1 MKRKRLISAL
11 LLLAMLLSCLP
22 LSVLAADAELVEAEE
37 TVDTV
42 PAENTDAEV
51 TTEEPVEEAAIS
63 TQAVNANNYF
73 YFSAETANKLLI
85 APTRIAF
92 TDGQTIRQALNSSKY
107 SFTTN
112 GSNQFIT
119 AIEGVNGNYTYGSTP
134 EGVALD
140 SAANTV
146 THFRFSEASNS
157 TPSSGLQTLM
167 KVMADYLEEDADIQN
182 AAAEEYQTALNGYL
196 NVTSE
201 TAQSHASAITTKIN
215 AYKAGQNT
223 KYTVTFSGYSGSS
236 FTVSAVNDYGKQF
249 TDPNHTGTLQLPA
262 GGYTFYVRQGNRM
275 VSGKITVSGAMT
287 VNASLPTGDWF
298 NESSLQISSGYDAE
312 FDANCYKYTL
322 QDHTA
327 TVQVPDSFTGRLYP
341 YFKLNTTGAAVKAVY
356 TDISGAARD
365 KAIPAESKA
374 TSIDNALSRGAAGNT
389 VALRASKSGSDGYTQ
404 SVDLTLQLDRMPTLG
419 SLRVTNAAGTA
430 QAATESFS
438 STKTEYT
445 YKILDSEQVLKI
457 YPTATVSGSSITVNG
472 NALDTDGSA
481 TVTISG
487 EATVT
492 ITVSSGNYATTYTLA
507 IQPGQGKKVTFKTAS
522 DVTLT
527 VVNKN
532 GEELAYTKTIGASGT
547 DNYLYTL
554 VPGDDYS
561 YVATQGTYYHA
572 KKTFT
577 LVTEDGK
584 SPIIDV
590 AVKQEDW
597 LSELALGNS
606 ESSNNKGNIALN
618 TKFSKATHTYTAVV
632 SDYSSSVYAW
642 IANVVGLTDH
652 SKKYECSVI
661 YQAQSTASND
671 GDSTTI
677 ALTSRK
683 QTGTQLPQVLLPGSA
698 YENTIT
704 FRVTYVD
711 ENDGVTYYTDYT
723 VALLRTLSLKN
734 MEIFFQGAP
743 VTLNRK
749 GSSLVGYSSS
759 ENAYSI
765 LVPAAAPSLDVTFEL
780 HTDAPR
786 YGDTDSGYEI
796 SVSGERVPSGGTLT
810 AKLNGSEE
818 SELLTIELT
827 NRNNKTAKTIYT
839 IEVQKAATTAV
850 TFEMTPADGQIYIYE
865 SISGNRSWPRTGK
878 TYALSEGFTYTA
890 SFTCVGYRGQQAELT
905 LEKDENG
912 QVVLKLGEETFT
924 DLHAVQI
931 KLDVAEENK
940 EIQHNLNA
948 EWADFRGT
956 SYTGSTIGGGMNS
969 NNGITDA
976 KTPITAESG
985 MMYWAV
991 KLGEGY
997 SDGAVSN
1004 PILVDDCLIV
1014 YAGDHIYR
1022 VNKDTGAVEATGQMA
1037 GKSSFAINGP
1047 TYADGIVLVGLSN
1060 GRIQAFN
1067 AKTLESLWLYTDPL
1081 GGQPN
1086 CPITVLNGYA
1096 YTGFWYAEELDAS
1109 FVCVSLTDEDVGTT
1123 TEAKSATWRHVQNGG
1138 FYWAGAY
1145 ACDDFIMVGTDDGK
1159 DNCSYLYLFDPLTG
1173 AILDSKSGFDGDIR
1187 STISYDKQSCAYY
1200 FTSKGGT
1207 FYRVKV
1213 EAKNGSYAITAC
1225 DGLKLDNGANDPA
1238 LPPMSTST
1246 PVVYNGRAYIGVS
1259 GTGQFTPYSGH
1270 NITVIDLGDTMSIAY
1285 SVPTQG
1291 YPQTSGLLT
1300 TAYDSYVYVYFFD
1313 NYTPGTLRA
1322 LRDAPNQTS
1331 ADYTTQELYKGYTY
1345 QAPYAIFTPYGDQ
1358 AQYAICSP
1366 IADSN
1371 GTIYFKND
1379 SAYLMAFGRSV
1390 ETIKV
1395 TKQPDK
1401 TQYSAGE
1408 TFDKTGMVVT
1418 ATLSDGS
1425 TRDVTDM
1432 VSAPTGTLADGTT
1445 ELTLEFGRGQTMYRN
1460 LPNGNKMTAG
1470 NKIAAITTTIQIRV
1484 GDTAD
1489 SGTLADD
1496 ITWSFRPAVNTLSID
1511 GKIPE
1516 GHKVLIACY
1525 DDSGK
1530 MTKLEVRTVS
1540 GSVTLPNSAKI
1551 RVFYIDGNSKPLCAA
1566 AAVLE

>member
-1 MKRKRLISAL
+1 MKLKRMTAAL
-11 LLLAMLLSCLP
+11 LLLVMLLSCLP
-22 LSVLAADAELVEAEE
+22 LSVLAADAEPVEAEE

-63 TQAVNANNYF
+63 TQAVNASGYF

-92 TDGQTIRQALNSSKY
+92 TDGQTIRQALYASQYSFVESNSS
-107 SFTTN
+107 
-112 GSNQFIT
+112 GFIT
-119 AIEGVNGNYTYGSTP
+119 TIEGVNGNYIYGSAP
-134 EGVALD
+134 DSVSID

-167 KVMADYLEEDADIQN
+167 QVMADYLEEAADVQN
-182 AAAEEYQTALNGYL
+182 AAADEYQAAVNGYL
-196 NVTSE
+196 GVASE
-201 TAQSHASAITTKIN
+201 TAQRYADAITAKIN
-215 AYKAGQNT
+215 AYKAGQDT
-223 KYTVTFSGYSGSS
+223 QYTVTFSGFSGSDY
-236 FTVSAVNDYGKQF
+236 TVSAVNDYGKRF
-249 TDPNHTGTLQLPA
+249 EDTGHTGTLQLPA
-262 GGYTFYVRQGNRM
+262 GGYLFSVRQENRM
-275 VSGKITVSGAMT
+275 VSGRIKVTGPKTVT
-287 VNASLPTGDWF
+287 ASLPSGDWF
-298 NESSLQISSGYDAE
+298 KESTLKISSGYADD

-341 YFKLNTTGAAVKAVY
+341 YFTLNTTGAAVKAVY

-389 VALRASKSGSDGYTQ
+389 VALRASKTGSDGYTQ

-419 SLRVTNAAGTA
+419 SLRVTNAADTA

-445 YKILDSEQVLKI
+445 YKILDSEQKLKI

-472 NALDTDGSA
+472 NELAADGSA

-487 EATVT
+487 ETTVM
-492 ITVSSGNYATTYTLA
+492 IAVSSGNYTTTYTLT

-532 GEELAYTKTIGASGT
+532 GEELAYTKTVGT
-547 DNYLYTL
+547 GGTINYLYTL

-572 KKTFT
+572 KKSFT
-577 LVTEDGK
+577 LGSSEVIEVSVVQG
-584 SPIIDV
+584 
-590 AVKQEDW
+590 DW
-597 LSELALGNS
+597 LTSLALGNS
-606 ESSNNKGNIALN
+606 ENTGSKGNLFPEAS
-618 TKFSKATHTYTAVV
+618 FSKSTHTYTVNV
-632 SDYSSSVYAW
+632 PDYSSAVYAW
-642 IANVVGLTDH
+642 VTVARGSCNAVYPRQSSASGGSATVSVVIP
-652 SKKYECSVI
+652 SK
-661 YQAQSTASND
+661 
-671 GDSTTI
+671 
-677 ALTSRK
+677 L
-683 QTGTQLPQVLLPGSA
+683 TGTNLMQALLTGSA
-698 YENTIT
+698 YSNVLT
-704 FRVTYVD
+704 FRVSYLDKSVD
-711 ENDGVTYYTDYT
+711 VTYYTDYMIC
-723 VALLRTLSLKN
+723 LERTLSLKN
-734 MEIFFQGAP
+734 MSVSVQGGQ
-743 VTLNRK
+743 VLMNRS
-749 GSSLVGYSSS
+749 GGTGFSRTETDYSV
-759 ENAYSI
+759 
-765 LVPAAAPSLDVTFEL
+765 LVPAAASSLKITVQT
-780 HTDAPR
+780 HTDSPR
-786 YGDTDSGYEI
+786 YGDTDNGYLV
-796 SVSGERVPSGGTLT
+796 SVNGKNVGIVENAGAVEVP
-810 AKLNGSEE
+810 LNGTETDEE
-818 SELLTIELT
+818 IKIVVTNIYNQNAHTEYRLTI
-827 NRNNKTAKTIYT
+827 K
-839 IEVQKAATTAV
+839 KAATTAV
-850 TFEMTPADGQIYIYE
+850 AFQTNPKNALIYIYE
-865 SISGNRSWPRTGK
+865 QGAGNRVWPTDDGIF
-878 TYALSEGFTYTA
+878 ALSEGFTYYC
-890 SFTCVGYRGQQAELT
+890 SISLYGYAAQAGALQIVNESGQT
-905 LEKDENG
+905 
-912 QVVLKLGEETFT
+912 VLRFGEEEYT
-924 DLHAVQI
+924 DPSAVPITLQKADANPNI
-931 KLDVAEENK
+931 VDF
-940 EIQHNLNA
+940 NA
-948 EWADFRGT
+948 EWANFRGT
-956 SYTGSTIGGGMNS
+956 DS
-969 NNGITDA
+969 NNGVTSA
-976 KTPITAESG
+976 KTPISAADG
-985 MMYWAV
+985 MLYWAV
-991 KLGEGY
+991 KLGDGY
-997 SDGAVSN
+997 SSDAVSS
-1004 PILVDDCLIV
+1004 PILVDNCLIV
-1014 YAGDHIYR
+1014 YAGEHIYR
-1022 VNKDTGAVEATGQMA
+1022 VNKATGVVEATGQMA

-1047 TYADGIVLVGLSN
+1047 TYYDGILLVGLSN
-1060 GRIQAFN
+1060 GRIQAFS

-1086 CPITVLNGYA
+1086 CPITILNGYA
-1096 YTGFWYAEELDAS
+1096 YTGFWNGEDKDGS
-1109 FVCVSLTDEDVGTT
+1109 FVCVSLTDEDP
-1123 TEAKSATWRHVQNGG
+1123 ENQAEEKAATWRMVQNGG

-1145 ACDDFIMVGTDDGK
+1145 ACDDFVMVGTDDGK
-1159 DNCSYLYLFDPLTG
+1159 TACSYLYLLDPLTG
-1173 AILDSKSGFDGDIR
+1173 KVLDSRSGFDGDIR
-1187 STISYDKQSCAYY
+1187 STICYDKDTDAYY
-1200 FTSKGGT
+1200 FTSKGGG
-1207 FYRVKV
+1207 FYRIKV
-1213 EAKNGSYAITAC
+1213 QGKTITAC
-1225 DGLKLDNGANDPA
+1225 DGMELKNGIKDETA
-1238 LPPMSTST
+1238 MSTST

-1259 GTGQFTPYSGH
+1259 GTGQFTAYSGH
-1270 NITVIDLGDTMSIAY
+1270 NITVIDLENLEIAY

-1496 ITWSFRPAVNTLSID
+1496 ITWSFRPAANTLFID
-1511 GKIPE
+1511 GEIPE

-1530 MTKLEVRTVS
+1530 LTKLEVRTVK
-1540 GSVTLPNSAKI
+1540 GSVTLPSSAKI
-1551 RVFYIDGNSKPLCAA
+1551 RIFYVDEDTKPLCAA
-1566 AAVLE
+1566 AAVLG

>member
-1 MKRKRLISAL
+1 MKLKRMTAAL
-11 LLLAMLLSCLP
+11 LLLVMLLSCLP
-22 LSVLAADAELVEAEE
+22 LSVLAADAEPVEAEE

-63 TQAVNANNYF
+63 TQAVNASGYF

-92 TDGQTIRQALNSSKY
+92 TDGQTIRQALYASQYSFVESNSS
-107 SFTTN
+107 
-112 GSNQFIT
+112 GFIT
-119 AIEGVNGNYTYGSTP
+119 TIEGVNGNYIYGSAP
-134 EGVALD
+134 DSVSID

-167 KVMADYLEEDADIQN
+167 QVMADYLEEAADVQN
-182 AAAEEYQTALNGYL
+182 AAADEYQAAVNGYL
-196 NVTSE
+196 GVASE
-201 TAQSHASAITTKIN
+201 TAQRYADAITAKIN
-215 AYKAGQNT
+215 AYKAGQDT
-223 KYTVTFSGYSGSS
+223 QYTVTFSGFSGSDY
-236 FTVSAVNDYGKQF
+236 TVSAVNDYGKRF
-249 TDPNHTGTLQLPA
+249 EDTGHTGTLQLPA
-262 GGYTFYVRQGNRM
+262 GGYLFSVRQENRM
-275 VSGKITVSGAMT
+275 VSGRIKVTGPKTVT
-287 VNASLPTGDWF
+287 ASLPSGDWF
-298 NESSLQISSGYDAE
+298 KESTLKISSGYADD

-341 YFKLNTTGAAVKAVY
+341 YFTLNTTGAAVKAVY

-389 VALRASKSGSDGYTQ
+389 VALRASKTGSDGYTQ

-419 SLRVTNAAGTA
+419 SLRVTNAADTA

-445 YKILDSEQVLKI
+445 YKILDSEQKLKI

-472 NALDTDGSA
+472 NELAADGSA

-487 EATVT
+487 ETTVM
-492 ITVSSGNYATTYTLA
+492 IAVSSGNYTTTYTLT

-532 GEELAYTKTIGASGT
+532 GEELAYTKTVGT
-547 DNYLYTL
+547 GGTINYLYTL

-572 KKTFT
+572 KKSFT
-577 LVTEDGK
+577 LGSSEVIEVSVVQG
-584 SPIIDV
+584 
-590 AVKQEDW
+590 DW
-597 LSELALGNS
+597 LTSLALGNS
-606 ESSNNKGNIALN
+606 ENTGSKGNLFPEAS
-618 TKFSKATHTYTAVV
+618 FSKSTHTYTVNV
-632 SDYSSSVYAW
+632 PDYSSAVYAW
-642 IANVVGLTDH
+642 VTVARGSCNAVYPRQSSASGGSATVSVVIP
-652 SKKYECSVI
+652 SK
-661 YQAQSTASND
+661 
-671 GDSTTI
+671 
-677 ALTSRK
+677 L
-683 QTGTQLPQVLLPGSA
+683 TGTNLMQALLTGSA
-698 YENTIT
+698 YSNVLT
-704 FRVTYVD
+704 FRVSYLDKSVD
-711 ENDGVTYYTDYT
+711 VTYYTDYMIC
-723 VALLRTLSLKN
+723 LERTLSLKN
-734 MEIFFQGAP
+734 MSVSVQGGQ
-743 VTLNRK
+743 VLMNRS
-749 GSSLVGYSSS
+749 GGTGFSRTETDYSV
-759 ENAYSI
+759 
-765 LVPAAAPSLDVTFEL
+765 LVPAAASSLKITVQT
-780 HTDAPR
+780 HTDSPR
-786 YGDTDSGYEI
+786 YGDTDNGYLV
-796 SVSGERVPSGGTLT
+796 SVNGKNVGIVENAGAVEVP
-810 AKLNGSEE
+810 LNGTETDEE
-818 SELLTIELT
+818 IKIVVTNIYNQNAHTEYRLTI
-827 NRNNKTAKTIYT
+827 K
-839 IEVQKAATTAV
+839 KAATTAV
-850 TFEMTPADGQIYIYE
+850 AFQTNPKNALIYIYE
-865 SISGNRSWPRTGK
+865 QGAGNRVWPTDDGIF
-878 TYALSEGFTYTA
+878 ALSEGFTYYC
-890 SFTCVGYRGQQAELT
+890 SISLYGYAAQAGALQIVNESGQT
-905 LEKDENG
+905 
-912 QVVLKLGEETFT
+912 VLRFGEEEYT
-924 DLHAVQI
+924 DPSAVPITLQKADANPNI
-931 KLDVAEENK
+931 VDF
-940 EIQHNLNA
+940 NA
-948 EWADFRGT
+948 EWANFRGT
-956 SYTGSTIGGGMNS
+956 DS
-969 NNGITDA
+969 NNGVTSA
-976 KTPITAESG
+976 KTPISAADG
-985 MMYWAV
+985 MLYWAV
-991 KLGEGY
+991 KLGDGY
-997 SDGAVSN
+997 SSDAVSS
-1004 PILVDDCLIV
+1004 PILVDNCLIV
-1014 YAGDHIYR
+1014 YAGEHIYR
-1022 VNKDTGAVEATGQMA
+1022 VNKATGVVEATGQMA

-1047 TYADGIVLVGLSN
+1047 TYYDGILLVGLSN
-1060 GRIQAFN
+1060 GRIQAFS

-1086 CPITVLNGYA
+1086 CPITILNGYA
-1096 YTGFWYAEELDAS
+1096 YTGFWNGEDKDGS
-1109 FVCVSLTDEDVGTT
+1109 FVCVSLTDEDP
-1123 TEAKSATWRHVQNGG
+1123 ENQAEEKAATWRMVQNGG

-1145 ACDDFIMVGTDDGK
+1145 ACDDFVMVGTDDGK
-1159 DNCSYLYLFDPLTG
+1159 TACSYLYLLDPLTG
-1173 AILDSKSGFDGDIR
+1173 KVLDSRSGFDGDIR
-1187 STISYDKQSCAYY
+1187 STICYDKDTDAYY
-1200 FTSKGGT
+1200 FTSKGGG
-1207 FYRVKV
+1207 FYRIKV
-1213 EAKNGSYAITAC
+1213 QGKTITAC
-1225 DGLKLDNGANDPA
+1225 DGMELKNGIKDETA
-1238 LPPMSTST
+1238 MSTST

-1259 GTGQFTPYSGH
+1259 GTGQFTAYSGH
-1270 NITVIDLGDTMSIAY
+1270 NITVIDLENLEIAY

-1566 AAVLE
+1566 AAVLG

>member
-1 MKRKRLISAL
+1 MKLKRMTAAL
-11 LLLAMLLSCLP
+11 LLLVMLLSCLP
-22 LSVLAADAELVEAEE
+22 LSVLAADAEPVEAEE

-63 TQAVNANNYF
+63 TQAVNASGYF

-92 TDGQTIRQALNSSKY
+92 TDGQTIRQALYASQYSFVESNSS
-107 SFTTN
+107 
-112 GSNQFIT
+112 GFIT
-119 AIEGVNGNYTYGSTP
+119 TIEGVNGNYIYGSAP
-134 EGVALD
+134 DSVSID

-167 KVMADYLEEDADIQN
+167 QVMADYLEEAADVQN
-182 AAAEEYQTALNGYL
+182 AAADEYQAAVNGYL
-196 NVTSE
+196 GVASE
-201 TAQSHASAITTKIN
+201 TAQRYADAITAKIN
-215 AYKAGQNT
+215 AYKAGQDT
-223 KYTVTFSGYSGSS
+223 QYTVTFSGFSGSDY
-236 FTVSAVNDYGKQF
+236 TVSAANDYGKRF
-249 TDPNHTGTLQLPA
+249 TDANHTGTLQLPA
-262 GGYTFYVRQGNRM
+262 CGYTFYVRQGNRM

-287 VNASLPTGDWF
+287 VNASLPSGDWF
-298 NESSLQISSGYDAE
+298 KESTLKISSGYADD

-341 YFKLNTTGAAVKAVY
+341 YFTLNTTGAAVKAVY

-389 VALRASKSGSDGYTQ
+389 VALRASKTGSDGYTQ

-419 SLRVTNAAGTA
+419 SLRVTNAADTA

-445 YKILDSEQVLKI
+445 YKILDSEQKLKI

-472 NALDTDGSA
+472 NELAADGSA

-487 EATVT
+487 ETTVM
-492 ITVSSGNYATTYTLA
+492 IAVSSGNYTTTYTLT

-532 GEELAYTKTIGASGT
+532 GEELAYTKTVGT
-547 DNYLYTL
+547 GGTINYLYTL

-572 KKTFT
+572 KKSFT
-577 LVTEDGK
+577 LGSSEVIEVSVVQG
-584 SPIIDV
+584 
-590 AVKQEDW
+590 DW
-597 LSELALGNS
+597 LTSLALGNS
-606 ESSNNKGNIALN
+606 ENTGSKGNLFPEAS
-618 TKFSKATHTYTAVV
+618 FSKSTHTYTVNV
-632 SDYSSSVYAW
+632 PDYSSAVYAW
-642 IANVVGLTDH
+642 VTVARGSCNAVYPRQSSASGGSATVSVVIP
-652 SKKYECSVI
+652 SK
-661 YQAQSTASND
+661 
-671 GDSTTI
+671 
-677 ALTSRK
+677 L
-683 QTGTQLPQVLLPGSA
+683 TGTNLMQALLTGSA
-698 YENTIT
+698 YSNVLT
-704 FRVTYVD
+704 FRVSYLDKSVD
-711 ENDGVTYYTDYT
+711 VTYYTDYMIC
-723 VALLRTLSLKN
+723 LERTLSLKN
-734 MEIFFQGAP
+734 MSVSVQGGQ
-743 VTLNRK
+743 VLMNRS
-749 GSSLVGYSSS
+749 GGTGFSRTETDYSV
-759 ENAYSI
+759 
-765 LVPAAAPSLDVTFEL
+765 LVPAAASSLKITVQT
-780 HTDAPR
+780 HTDSPR
-786 YGDTDSGYEI
+786 YGDTDNGYLV
-796 SVSGERVPSGGTLT
+796 SVNGKNVGIVENAGAVEVP
-810 AKLNGSEE
+810 LNGTETDEE
-818 SELLTIELT
+818 IKIVVTNIYNQNAHTEYRLTI
-827 NRNNKTAKTIYT
+827 K
-839 IEVQKAATTAV
+839 KAATTAV
-850 TFEMTPADGQIYIYE
+850 AFQTNPKNALIYIYE
-865 SISGNRSWPRTGK
+865 QGAGNRVWPTDDGIF
-878 TYALSEGFTYTA
+878 ALSEGFTYYC
-890 SFTCVGYRGQQAELT
+890 SISLYGYAAQAGALQIVNESGQT
-905 LEKDENG
+905 
-912 QVVLKLGEETFT
+912 VLRFGEEEYT
-924 DLHAVQI
+924 DPSAVPITLQKADANPNI
-931 KLDVAEENK
+931 VDF
-940 EIQHNLNA
+940 NA
-948 EWADFRGT
+948 EWANFRGT
-956 SYTGSTIGGGMNS
+956 DS
-969 NNGITDA
+969 NNGVTSA
-976 KTPITAESG
+976 KTPISAADG
-985 MMYWAV
+985 MLYWAV
-991 KLGEGY
+991 KLGDGY
-997 SDGAVSN
+997 SSDAVSS
-1004 PILVDDCLIV
+1004 PILVDNCLIV
-1014 YAGDHIYR
+1014 YAGEHIYR
-1022 VNKDTGAVEATGQMA
+1022 VNKATGVVEATGQMA

-1047 TYADGIVLVGLSN
+1047 TYYDGILLVGLSN
-1060 GRIQAFN
+1060 GRIQAFS

-1086 CPITVLNGYA
+1086 CPITILNGYA
-1096 YTGFWYAEELDAS
+1096 YTGFWNGEDKDGS
-1109 FVCVSLTDEDVGTT
+1109 FVCVSLTDEDP
-1123 TEAKSATWRHVQNGG
+1123 ENQAEEKAATWRMVQNGG

-1145 ACDDFIMVGTDDGK
+1145 ACDDFVMVGTDDGK
-1159 DNCSYLYLFDPLTG
+1159 TACSYLYLLDPLTG
-1173 AILDSKSGFDGDIR
+1173 KVLDSRSGFDGDIR
-1187 STISYDKQSCAYY
+1187 STICYDKDTDAYY
-1200 FTSKGGT
+1200 FTSKGGG
-1207 FYRVKV
+1207 FYRIKV
-1213 EAKNGSYAITAC
+1213 QGKTITAC
-1225 DGLKLDNGANDPA
+1225 DGMELKNGIKDETA
-1238 LPPMSTST
+1238 MSTST

-1259 GTGQFTPYSGH
+1259 GTGQFTAYSGH
-1270 NITVIDLGDTMSIAY
+1270 NITVIDLENLEIAY

-1484 GDTAD
+1484 GDTTDTGA
-1489 SGTLADD
+1489 LADD
-1496 ITWSFRPAVNTLSID
+1496 LTWSFRPAVNTLSID

-1530 MTKLEVRTVS
+1530 MTKLEVWTVS
-1540 GSVTLPNSAKI
+1540 GSVTLPDSAKI

-1566 AAVLE
+1566 AAVLG

>member
-1 MKRKRLISAL
+1 MGGNPMKLKRMTAAL

-22 LSVLAADAELVEAEE
+22 LSVLAADAEPVEAEE

-63 TQAVNANNYF
+63 TQAVNASGYF

-92 TDGQTIRQALNSSKY
+92 TDGQTIRQALYASQYSFVESNSS
-107 SFTTN
+107 
-112 GSNQFIT
+112 GFIT
-119 AIEGVNGNYTYGSTP
+119 TIEGVNGNYIYGSAP
-134 EGVALD
+134 DSVSID

-167 KVMADYLEEDADIQN
+167 QVMADYLEEAADVQN
-182 AAAEEYQTALNGYL
+182 AAADEYQAAVNGYL
-196 NVTSE
+196 GVASE
-201 TAQSHASAITTKIN
+201 TAQRYADAITAKIN
-215 AYKAGQNT
+215 AYKAGQDT
-223 KYTVTFSGYSGSS
+223 QYTVTFSGFSGSDY
-236 FTVSAVNDYGKQF
+236 TVSAVNDYGKRF
-249 TDPNHTGTLQLPA
+249 EDTGHTGTLQLPA
-262 GGYTFYVRQGNRM
+262 GGYLFSVRQENRM
-275 VSGKITVSGAMT
+275 VSGRIKVTGPKTVT
-287 VNASLPTGDWF
+287 ASLPSGDWF
-298 NESSLQISSGYDAE
+298 KESTLKISSGYADD

-341 YFKLNTTGAAVKAVY
+341 YFTLNTTGAAVKAVY

-389 VALRASKSGSDGYTQ
+389 VALRASKTGSDGYTQ

-419 SLRVTNAAGTA
+419 SLRVTNAADTA

-445 YKILDSEQVLKI
+445 YKILDSEQKLKI

-472 NALDTDGSA
+472 NELAADGSA

-487 EATVT
+487 ETTVM
-492 ITVSSGNYATTYTLA
+492 IAVSSGNYTTTYTLT

-532 GEELAYTKTIGASGT
+532 GEELAYTKTVGT
-547 DNYLYTL
+547 GGTINYLYTL

-572 KKTFT
+572 KKSFT
-577 LVTEDGK
+577 LGSSEVIEVSVVQG
-584 SPIIDV
+584 
-590 AVKQEDW
+590 DW
-597 LSELALGNS
+597 LTSLALGNS
-606 ESSNNKGNIALN
+606 ENTGSKGNLFPEAS
-618 TKFSKATHTYTAVV
+618 FSKSTHTYTVNV
-632 SDYSSSVYAW
+632 PDYSSAVYAW
-642 IANVVGLTDH
+642 VTVARGSCNAVYPRQSSASGGSATVSVVIP
-652 SKKYECSVI
+652 SK
-661 YQAQSTASND
+661 
-671 GDSTTI
+671 
-677 ALTSRK
+677 L
-683 QTGTQLPQVLLPGSA
+683 TGTNLMQALLTGSA
-698 YENTIT
+698 YSNVLT
-704 FRVTYVD
+704 FRVSYLDKSVD
-711 ENDGVTYYTDYT
+711 VTYYTDYMIC
-723 VALLRTLSLKN
+723 LERTLSLKN
-734 MEIFFQGAP
+734 MSVSVQGGQ
-743 VTLNRK
+743 VLMNRS
-749 GSSLVGYSSS
+749 GGTGFSRTETDYSV
-759 ENAYSI
+759 
-765 LVPAAAPSLDVTFEL
+765 LVPAAASSLKITVQT
-780 HTDAPR
+780 HTDSPR
-786 YGDTDSGYEI
+786 YGDTDNGYLV
-796 SVSGERVPSGGTLT
+796 SVNGKNVGIVENAGAVEVP
-810 AKLNGSEE
+810 LNGTETDEE
-818 SELLTIELT
+818 IKIVVTNIYNQNAHTEYRLTI
-827 NRNNKTAKTIYT
+827 K
-839 IEVQKAATTAV
+839 KAATTAV
-850 TFEMTPADGQIYIYE
+850 AFQTNPKNALIYIYE
-865 SISGNRSWPRTGK
+865 QGAGNRVWPTDDGIF
-878 TYALSEGFTYTA
+878 ALSEGFTYYC
-890 SFTCVGYRGQQAELT
+890 SISLYGYAAQAGALQIVNESGQT
-905 LEKDENG
+905 
-912 QVVLKLGEETFT
+912 VLRFGEEEYT
-924 DLHAVQI
+924 DPSAVPITLQKADANPNI
-931 KLDVAEENK
+931 VDF
-940 EIQHNLNA
+940 NA
-948 EWADFRGT
+948 EWANFRGT
-956 SYTGSTIGGGMNS
+956 DS
-969 NNGITDA
+969 NNGVTSA
-976 KTPITAESG
+976 KTPISAADG
-985 MMYWAV
+985 MLYWAV
-991 KLGEGY
+991 KLGDGY
-997 SDGAVSN
+997 SSDAVSS
-1004 PILVDDCLIV
+1004 PILVDNCLIV
-1014 YAGDHIYR
+1014 YAGEHIYR
-1022 VNKDTGAVEATGQMA
+1022 VNKATGVVEATGQMA

-1047 TYADGIVLVGLSN
+1047 TYYDGILLVGLSN
-1060 GRIQAFN
+1060 GRIQAFS

-1086 CPITVLNGYA
+1086 CPITILNGYA
-1096 YTGFWYAEELDAS
+1096 YTGFWNGEDKDGS
-1109 FVCVSLTDEDVGTT
+1109 FVCVSLTDEDP
-1123 TEAKSATWRHVQNGG
+1123 ENQAEEKAATWRMVQNGG

-1145 ACDDFIMVGTDDGK
+1145 ACDDFVMVGTDDGK
-1159 DNCSYLYLFDPLTG
+1159 TACSYLYLLDPLTG
-1173 AILDSKSGFDGDIR
+1173 KVLDSRSGFDGDIR
-1187 STISYDKQSCAYY
+1187 STICYDKDTDAYY
-1200 FTSKGGT
+1200 FTSKGGG
-1207 FYRVKV
+1207 FYRIKV
-1213 EAKNGSYAITAC
+1213 QGKTITAC
-1225 DGLKLDNGANDPA
+1225 DGMELKNGIKDETA
-1238 LPPMSTST
+1238 MSTST

-1259 GTGQFTPYSGH
+1259 GTGQFTAYSGH
-1270 NITVIDLGDTMSIAY
+1270 NITVIDLENLEIAY

-1566 AAVLE
+1566 AAVLG

>member
-1 MKRKRLISAL
+1 MKLKRMTAAL
-11 LLLAMLLSCLP
+11 LLLVMLLSCLP
-22 LSVLAADAELVEAEE
+22 LSVLAADAEPVEAEE

-63 TQAVNANNYF
+63 TQAVNASGYF

-92 TDGQTIRQALNSSKY
+92 TDGQTIRQALYASQYSFVESNSS
-107 SFTTN
+107 
-112 GSNQFIT
+112 GFIT
-119 AIEGVNGNYTYGSTP
+119 TIEGVNGNYIYGSAP
-134 EGVALD
+134 DSVSID

-167 KVMADYLEEDADIQN
+167 QVMADYLEEAADVQN
-182 AAAEEYQTALNGYL
+182 AAADEYQAAVNGYL
-196 NVTSE
+196 GVASE
-201 TAQSHASAITTKIN
+201 TAQRYADAITAKIN
-215 AYKAGQNT
+215 AYKAGQDT
-223 KYTVTFSGYSGSS
+223 QYTVTFSGFSGSDY
-236 FTVSAVNDYGKQF
+236 TVSAVNDYGKRF
-249 TDPNHTGTLQLPA
+249 EDTGHTGTLQLPA
-262 GGYTFYVRQGNRM
+262 GGYLFSVRQENRM
-275 VSGKITVSGAMT
+275 VSGRIKVTGPKTVT
-287 VNASLPTGDWF
+287 ASLPSGDWF
-298 NESSLQISSGYDAE
+298 KESTLKISSGYADD

-322 QDHTA
+322 QNHTA

-341 YFKLNTTGAAVKAVY
+341 YFELSTTGTGAKIKAVY
-356 TDISGAARD
+356 TDVSGAVREKD
-365 KAIPAESKA
+365 IPAESNA
-374 TSIDNALSRGAAGNT
+374 ISIDNALSRGAAGNT
-389 VALRASKSGSDGYTQ
+389 VILRASKTGSDNYTQ
-404 SVDLTLQLDRMPTLG
+404 SMDLTLQLDRMPTLG

-445 YKILDSEQVLKI
+445 YKILDSEQKLKI

-472 NALDTDGSA
+472 NELAADGSA

-487 EATVT
+487 ETTVM
-492 ITVSSGNYATTYTLA
+492 IAVSSGNYTTTYTLT

-532 GEELAYTKTIGASGT
+532 GEELAYTKTVGT
-547 DNYLYTL
+547 GGTINYLYTL

-572 KKTFT
+572 KKSFT
-577 LVTEDGK
+577 LGSSEVIEVSVVQG
-584 SPIIDV
+584 
-590 AVKQEDW
+590 DW
-597 LSELALGNS
+597 LTSLALGNS
-606 ESSNNKGNIALN
+606 ENTGSKGNLFPEAS
-618 TKFSKATHTYTAVV
+618 FSKSTHTYTVNV
-632 SDYSSSVYAW
+632 PDYSSAVYAW
-642 IANVVGLTDH
+642 VTVARGSCNAVYPRQSSASGGSATVSVVIP
-652 SKKYECSVI
+652 SK
-661 YQAQSTASND
+661 
-671 GDSTTI
+671 
-677 ALTSRK
+677 L
-683 QTGTQLPQVLLPGSA
+683 TGTNLMQALLTGSA
-698 YENTIT
+698 YSNVLT
-704 FRVTYVD
+704 FRVSYLDKSVD
-711 ENDGVTYYTDYT
+711 VTYYTDYMIC
-723 VALLRTLSLKN
+723 LERTLSLKN
-734 MEIFFQGAP
+734 MSVSVQGGQ
-743 VTLNRK
+743 VLMNRS
-749 GSSLVGYSSS
+749 GGTGFSRTETDYSV
-759 ENAYSI
+759 
-765 LVPAAAPSLDVTFEL
+765 LVPAAASSLKITVQT
-780 HTDAPR
+780 HTDSPR
-786 YGDTDSGYEI
+786 YGDTDNGYLV
-796 SVSGERVPSGGTLT
+796 SVNGKNVGIVENAGAVEVP
-810 AKLNGSEE
+810 LNGTETDEE
-818 SELLTIELT
+818 IKIVVTNIYNQNAHTEYRLTI
-827 NRNNKTAKTIYT
+827 K
-839 IEVQKAATTAV
+839 KAATTAV
-850 TFEMTPADGQIYIYE
+850 AFQTNPKNALIYIYE
-865 SISGNRSWPRTGK
+865 QGAGNRVWPTDDGIF
-878 TYALSEGFTYTA
+878 ALSEGFTYYC
-890 SFTCVGYRGQQAELT
+890 SISLYGYAAQAGALQIVNESGQT
-905 LEKDENG
+905 
-912 QVVLKLGEETFT
+912 VLRFGEEEYT
-924 DLHAVQI
+924 DPSAVPITLQKADANPNI
-931 KLDVAEENK
+931 VDF
-940 EIQHNLNA
+940 NA
-948 EWADFRGT
+948 EWANFRGT
-956 SYTGSTIGGGMNS
+956 DS
-969 NNGITDA
+969 NNGVTSA
-976 KTPITAESG
+976 KTPISAADG
-985 MMYWAV
+985 MLYWAV
-991 KLGEGY
+991 KLGDGY
-997 SDGAVSN
+997 SSDAVSS
-1004 PILVDDCLIV
+1004 PILVDNCLIV
-1014 YAGDHIYR
+1014 YAGEHIYR
-1022 VNKDTGAVEATGQMA
+1022 VNKATGVVEATGQMA

-1047 TYADGIVLVGLSN
+1047 TYYDGILLVGLSN
-1060 GRIQAFN
+1060 GRIQAFS

-1086 CPITVLNGYA
+1086 CPITILNGYA
-1096 YTGFWYAEELDAS
+1096 YTGFWNGEDKDGS
-1109 FVCVSLTDEDVGTT
+1109 FVCVSLTDEDP
-1123 TEAKSATWRHVQNGG
+1123 ENQAEEKAATWRMVQNGG

-1145 ACDDFIMVGTDDGK
+1145 ACDDFVMVGTDDGK
-1159 DNCSYLYLFDPLTG
+1159 TACSYLYLLDPLTG
-1173 AILDSKSGFDGDIR
+1173 KVLDSRSGFDGDIR
-1187 STISYDKQSCAYY
+1187 STICYDKDTDAYY
-1200 FTSKGGT
+1200 FTSKGGG
-1207 FYRVKV
+1207 FYRIKV
-1213 EAKNGSYAITAC
+1213 QGKTITAC
-1225 DGLKLDNGANDPA
+1225 DGMELKNGIKDETA
-1238 LPPMSTST
+1238 MSTST

-1259 GTGQFTPYSGH
+1259 GTGQFTAYSGH
-1270 NITVIDLGDTMSIAY
+1270 NITVIDLENLEIAY

-1566 AAVLE
+1566 AAVLG

>member
-1 MKRKRLISAL
+1 MKLKRMTAAL

-22 LSVLAADAELVEAEE
+22 LGVLAADAEPVEEPG
-37 TVDTV
+37 TVDAV
-42 PAENTDAEV
+42 PVEDTGTEEIA
-51 TTEEPVEEAAIS
+51 EEPVEEAAIS

-73 YFSAETANKLLI
+73 YFSAETASKLLI
-85 APTRIAF
+85 APVRLAF
-92 TDGQTIRQALNSSKY
+92 TDGQTIRQALNASKY
-107 SFTTN
+107 SFTTDAST
-112 GSNQFIT
+112 GFIS
-119 AIEGVNGNYTYGSTP
+119 AIEGVIGNYIYGSTP
-134 EGVALD
+134 SDVSID

-146 THFRFSEASNS
+146 THFRFSEAMNS

-167 KVMADYLEEDADIQN
+167 QVMADYLEEDSDVQNVAAD
-182 AAAEEYQTALNGYL
+182 EYQTAINGYL
-196 NVTSE
+196 GVTSE
-201 TAQSHASAITTKIN
+201 NAQSYAAAITAKIN
-215 AYKAGQNT
+215 DYKDGQKT
-223 KYTVTFSGYSGSS
+223 QYTVTFSGYSGDSY
-236 FTVSAVNDYGKQF
+236 TVSAVNDYGKQF
-249 TDPNHTGTLQLPA
+249 TDPNRTGTLQLPA
-262 GGYTFYVRQGNRM
+262 GGYTFYVRQENRM
-275 VSGKITVSGAMT
+275 VSGKITVSKAMT
-287 VNASLPTGDWF
+287 VSASLPSGDWF
-298 NESSLQISSGYDAE
+298 NESSLKISSGYDAD
-312 FDANCYKYTL
+312 FDANCYAYTL
-322 QDHTA
+322 TDHTA

-341 YFKLNTTGAAVKAVY
+341 YFELSTTGAKVKAVY
-356 TDISGAARD
+356 TDVSGAAREKD
-365 KAIPAESKA
+365 IPAKSKA
-374 TSIDNALSRGAAGNT
+374 TSIDNALSRGAAGST
-389 VALRASKSGSDGYTQ
+389 VILRASKTGSDNYTQ
-404 SVDLTLQLDRMPTLG
+404 SMDLTLRLDRMPTLG

-430 QAATESFS
+430 QAATERFS

-445 YKILDSEQVLKI
+445 YKILDSEKTLKI

-472 NALDTDGSA
+472 NALDADGSV
-481 TVTISG
+481 TVTVSG
-487 EATVT
+487 ETTVS
-492 ITVSSGNYATTYTLA
+492 IQVSSGSYATTYTLT

-527 VVNKN
+527 VVNRN
-532 GEELAYTKTIGASGT
+532 GEELAYTKTNGSGGT
-547 DNYLYTL
+547 VNYLYTL

-572 KKTFT
+572 KKSFT
-577 LVTEDGK
+577 LGSSEVIQV
-584 SPIIDV
+584 S
-590 AVKQEDW
+590 VKQEDW
-597 LSELALGNS
+597 LAELALGNS
-606 ESSNNKGNIALN
+606 ESSNSKGGIVLDAA
-618 TKFSKATHTYTAVV
+618 FSKATHAYTAVV
-632 SDYSSSVYAW
+632 PDYSSTVYAW
-642 IANVVGLTDH
+642 IANVVDLTDL

-671 GDSTTI
+671 GGSTTI

-711 ENDGVTYYTDYT
+711 KDDGVTYYTDYA

-734 MEIFFQGAP
+734 MEVSFQGAP

-749 GSSLVGYSSS
+749 NSSLVGYSSG
-759 ENAYSI
+759 ENAYSV
-765 LVPAAAPSLDVTFEL
+765 LVPAAASSLDVTFEL

-796 SVSGERVPSGGTLT
+796 SVNGERVPSGGTLA
-810 AKLNGSEE
+810 AKLNGREE
-818 SELLTIELT
+818 PELLTIELT
-827 NRNNKTAKTIYT
+827 NRKNKTAKTIYT

-850 TFEMTPADGQIYIYE
+850 TFEMTPTNGQIYIYE
-865 SISGNRSWPRTGK
+865 CVSGNRSWPQTGR

-890 SFTCVGYRGQQAELT
+890 SFTCAGYRGQQAELT

-931 KLDVAEENK
+931 KLDAAEENK
-940 EIQHNLNA
+940 KIQHNLNA

-956 SYTGSTIGGGMNS
+956 SYTGATMGGGMNS
-969 NNGITDA
+969 NNGVTDA
-976 KTPITAESG
+976 KTPVTAENG

-1096 YTGFWYAEELDAS
+1096 YTGFWRAEELDAS
-1109 FVCVSLTDEDVGTT
+1109 FVCISLTDEDVEKT

-1159 DNCSYLYLFDPLTG
+1159 DHCSYLYLFDPLTG
-1173 AILDSKSGFDGDIR
+1173 AVLDSRSGFNGDIR
-1187 STISYDKQSCAYY
+1187 STISYDKQSSAYY
-1200 FTSKGGT
+1200 FTSKGGM

-1213 EAKNGSYAITAC
+1213 EVKNDSYAITAC

-1270 NITVIDLGDTMSIAY
+1270 NITVIGLGDTMSIAY

-1300 TAYDSYVYVYFFD
+1300 TAYDSHVYVYFFD
-1313 NYTPGTLRA
+1313 NYTPGTLRV

-1331 ADYTTQELYKGYTY
+1331 ADYTTQELYKGYSY

-1366 IADSN
+1366 ITDSN

-1390 ETIKV
+1390 EKIEV
-1395 TKQPDK
+1395 TKQPNK
-1401 TQYSAGE
+1401 AQYEVGE
-1408 TFDKTGMVVT
+1408 TFDKAGMVVT

-1425 TRDVTDM
+1425 MRDVTDM
-1432 VSAPTGTLADGTT
+1432 VSAPAGKLADGTT

-1470 NKIAAITTTIQIRV
+1470 NKIAAITTTVQISV
-1484 GDTAD
+1484 GESTDAVE
-1489 SGTLADD
+1489 LADG
-1496 ITWSFRPAVNTLSID
+1496 ITWSFRPAANTLSIN
-1511 GKIPE
+1511 GEIPE

-1525 DDSGK
+1525 DENG
-1530 MTKLEVRTVS
+1530 MLTKLEVLTIS
-1540 GSVTLPNSAKI
+1540 GSVKLPDSARI
-1551 RVFYIDGNSKPLCAA
+1551 RVFYIDGDSKPLCAA
-1566 AAVLE
+1566 ATVLE

>member
-1 MKRKRLISAL
+1 MKLKRMTAAL
-11 LLLAMLLSCLP
+11 LLLVMLLSCLP
-22 LSVLAADAELVEAEE
+22 LSVLAADAEPVEAEE

-63 TQAVNANNYF
+63 TQAVNASGYF

-92 TDGQTIRQALNSSKY
+92 TDGQTIRQALYASQYSFVESNSS
-107 SFTTN
+107 
-112 GSNQFIT
+112 GFIT
-119 AIEGVNGNYTYGSTP
+119 TIEGVNGNYIYGSAP
-134 EGVALD
+134 DSVSID

-167 KVMADYLEEDADIQN
+167 QVMADYLEEAADVQN
-182 AAAEEYQTALNGYL
+182 AAADEYQAAVNGYL
-196 NVTSE
+196 GVASE
-201 TAQSHASAITTKIN
+201 TAQRYADAITAKIN
-215 AYKAGQNT
+215 AYKAGQDT
-223 KYTVTFSGYSGSS
+223 QYTVTFSGFSGSDY
-236 FTVSAVNDYGKQF
+236 TVSAVNDYGKRF
-249 TDPNHTGTLQLPA
+249 EDTGHTGTLQLPA
-262 GGYTFYVRQGNRM
+262 GGYLFSVRQENRM
-275 VSGKITVSGAMT
+275 VSGRIKVTGPKTVT
-287 VNASLPTGDWF
+287 ASLPSGDWF
-298 NESSLQISSGYDAE
+298 KESTLKISSGYADD

-341 YFKLNTTGAAVKAVY
+341 YFTLNTTGAAVKAVY

-389 VALRASKSGSDGYTQ
+389 VALRASKTGSDGYTQ

-419 SLRVTNAAGTA
+419 SLRVTNAADTA

-445 YKILDSEQVLKI
+445 YKILDSEQKLKI

-472 NALDTDGSA
+472 NELAADGSA

-487 EATVT
+487 ETTVM
-492 ITVSSGNYATTYTLA
+492 IAVSSGNYTTTYTLT

-532 GEELAYTKTIGASGT
+532 GEELAYTKTVGT
-547 DNYLYTL
+547 GGTINYLYTL

-572 KKTFT
+572 KKSFT
-577 LVTEDGK
+577 LGSSEVIEVSVVQG
-584 SPIIDV
+584 
-590 AVKQEDW
+590 DW
-597 LSELALGNS
+597 LTSLALGNS
-606 ESSNNKGNIALN
+606 ENTGSKGNLFPEAS
-618 TKFSKATHTYTAVV
+618 FSKSTHTYTVNV
-632 SDYSSSVYAW
+632 PDYSSAVYAW
-642 IANVVGLTDH
+642 VTVARGSCNAVYPRQSSASGGSATVSVVIP
-652 SKKYECSVI
+652 SK
-661 YQAQSTASND
+661 
-671 GDSTTI
+671 
-677 ALTSRK
+677 L
-683 QTGTQLPQVLLPGSA
+683 TGTNLMQALLTGSA
-698 YENTIT
+698 YSNVLT
-704 FRVTYVD
+704 FRVSYLDKSVD
-711 ENDGVTYYTDYT
+711 VTYYTDYMIC
-723 VALLRTLSLKN
+723 LERTLSLEN
-734 MEIFFQGAP
+734 MSVSVQGGQ
-743 VTLNRK
+743 VLMNRS
-749 GSSLVGYSSS
+749 GGTGFSRTETDYSV
-759 ENAYSI
+759 
-765 LVPAAAPSLDVTFEL
+765 LVPAAASSLKITVQT
-780 HTDAPR
+780 HTDSPR
-786 YGDTDSGYEI
+786 YGDTDNGYLV
-796 SVSGERVPSGGTLT
+796 SVNGKNVGIVENAGAVEVP
-810 AKLNGSEE
+810 LNGTETDEE
-818 SELLTIELT
+818 IKIVVTNIYNQNAHTEYRLTI
-827 NRNNKTAKTIYT
+827 K
-839 IEVQKAATTAV
+839 KAATTAV
-850 TFEMTPADGQIYIYE
+850 AFQTNPKNALIYIYE
-865 SISGNRSWPRTGK
+865 QGAGNRVWPTDDGIF
-878 TYALSEGFTYTA
+878 ALSEGFTYYC
-890 SFTCVGYRGQQAELT
+890 SISLYGYAAQAGALQIVNESGQT
-905 LEKDENG
+905 
-912 QVVLKLGEETFT
+912 VLRFGEEEYT
-924 DLHAVQI
+924 DPSAVPITLQKADANPNI
-931 KLDVAEENK
+931 VDF
-940 EIQHNLNA
+940 NA
-948 EWADFRGT
+948 EWANFRGT
-956 SYTGSTIGGGMNS
+956 DS
-969 NNGITDA
+969 NNGVTSA
-976 KTPITAESG
+976 KTPISAADG
-985 MMYWAV
+985 MLYWAV
-991 KLGEGY
+991 KLGDGY
-997 SDGAVSN
+997 SSDAVSS
-1004 PILVDDCLIV
+1004 PILVDNCLIV
-1014 YAGDHIYR
+1014 YAGEHIYR
-1022 VNKDTGAVEATGQMA
+1022 VNKATGVVEATGQMA

-1047 TYADGIVLVGLSN
+1047 TYYDGILLVGLSN
-1060 GRIQAFN
+1060 GRIQAFS

-1086 CPITVLNGYA
+1086 CPITILNGYA
-1096 YTGFWYAEELDAS
+1096 YTGFWNGEDKDGS
-1109 FVCVSLTDEDVGTT
+1109 FVCVSLTDEDP
-1123 TEAKSATWRHVQNGG
+1123 ENQAEEKAATWRMVQNGG

-1145 ACDDFIMVGTDDGK
+1145 ACDDFVMVGTDDGK
-1159 DNCSYLYLFDPLTG
+1159 TACSYLYLLDPLTG
-1173 AILDSKSGFDGDIR
+1173 KVLDSRSGFDGDIR
-1187 STISYDKQSCAYY
+1187 STICYDKDTDAYY
-1200 FTSKGGT
+1200 FTSKGGG
-1207 FYRVKV
+1207 FYRIKV
-1213 EAKNGSYAITAC
+1213 QGKTITAC
-1225 DGLKLDNGANDPA
+1225 DGMELKNGIKDETA
-1238 LPPMSTST
+1238 MSTST

-1259 GTGQFTPYSGH
+1259 GTGQFTAYSGH
-1270 NITVIDLGDTMSIAY
+1270 NITVIDLENLEIAY

-1566 AAVLE
+1566 AAVLG

>member
-1 MKRKRLISAL
+1 MCIRDR
-11 LLLAMLLSCLP
+11 SCLP
-22 LSVLAADAELVEAEE
+22 LSVLAADAEPVEAEE

-63 TQAVNANNYF
+63 TQAVNASGYF

-85 APTRIAF
+85 APVRIAF
-92 TDGQTIRQALNSSKY
+92 TDGQTIRQALYASKY

-134 EGVALD
+134 DGVSID

-167 KVMADYLEEDADIQN
+167 QVMADYLEEAADVQN
-182 AAAEEYQTALNGYL
+182 AAADEYQAAVSDYL
-196 NVTSE
+196 GVTSE
-201 TAQSHASAITTKIN
+201 SAQSYAAAITAKIN

-223 KYTVTFSGYSGSS
+223 QYTVTFSGYSGSS
-236 FTVSAVNDYGKQF
+236 YTVSATNDYGKQF
-249 TDPNHTGTLQLPA
+249 ADANHTGTLQLPA
-262 GGYTFYVRQGNRM
+262 DGYTFYVRQGNRM

-312 FDANCYKYTL
+312 FDANRYAYTL
-322 QDHTA
+322 TDHTA

-341 YFKLNTTGAAVKAVY
+341 YFKLSTSGTGAKVKAVY
-356 TDISGAARD
+356 TDVSGAARD
-365 KAIPAESKA
+365 KDIPAESKA

-445 YKILDSEQVLKI
+445 YKILDSEKTLKI
-457 YPTATVSGSSITVNG
+457 YPTATVSGSSIKVNG
-472 NALDTDGSA
+472 NELDADGSA

-487 EATVT
+487 ETTVT
-492 ITVSSGNYATTYTLA
+492 ITVSSGNYATTYTLT

-532 GEELAYTKTIGASGT
+532 GEELAYTKAIDASGT
-547 DNYLYTL
+547 VNYLYTL

-642 IANVVGLTDH
+642 IANVVDLTDL

-890 SFTCVGYRGQQAELT
+890 SFTL
-905 LEKDENG
+905 
-912 QVVLKLGEETFT
+912 
-924 DLHAVQI
+924 
-931 KLDVAEENK
+931 
-940 EIQHNLNA
+940 
-948 EWADFRGT
+948 
-956 SYTGSTIGGGMNS
+956 S
-969 NNGITDA
+969 
-976 KTPITAESG
+976 
-985 MMYWAV
+985 
-991 KLGEGY
+991 
-997 SDGAVSN
+997 
-1004 PILVDDCLIV
+1004 LI
-1014 YAGDHIYR
+1014 HI
-1022 VNKDTGAVEATGQMA
+1022 
-1037 GKSSFAINGP
+1037 
-1047 TYADGIVLVGLSN
+1047 
-1060 GRIQAFN
+1060 
-1067 AKTLESLWLYTDPL
+1067 
-1081 GGQPN
+1081 
-1086 CPITVLNGYA
+1086 
-1096 YTGFWYAEELDAS
+1096 
-1109 FVCVSLTDEDVGTT
+1109 
-1123 TEAKSATWRHVQNGG
+1123 
-1138 FYWAGAY
+1138 
-1145 ACDDFIMVGTDDGK
+1145 
-1159 DNCSYLYLFDPLTG
+1159 
-1173 AILDSKSGFDGDIR
+1173 
-1187 STISYDKQSCAYY
+1187 
-1200 FTSKGGT
+1200 
-1207 FYRVKV
+1207 
-1213 EAKNGSYAITAC
+1213 
-1225 DGLKLDNGANDPA
+1225 
-1238 LPPMSTST
+1238 
-1246 PVVYNGRAYIGVS
+1246 
-1259 GTGQFTPYSGH
+1259 
-1270 NITVIDLGDTMSIAY
+1270 
-1285 SVPTQG
+1285 
-1291 YPQTSGLLT
+1291 
-1300 TAYDSYVYVYFFD
+1300 
-1313 NYTPGTLRA
+1313 
-1322 LRDAPNQTS
+1322 
-1331 ADYTTQELYKGYTY
+1331 
-1345 QAPYAIFTPYGDQ
+1345 
-1358 AQYAICSP
+1358 
-1366 IADSN
+1366 
-1371 GTIYFKND
+1371 
-1379 SAYLMAFGRSV
+1379 
-1390 ETIKV
+1390 
-1395 TKQPDK
+1395 
-1401 TQYSAGE
+1401 
-1408 TFDKTGMVVT
+1408 
-1418 ATLSDGS
+1418 
-1425 TRDVTDM
+1425 
-1432 VSAPTGTLADGTT
+1432 
-1445 ELTLEFGRGQTMYRN
+1445 
-1460 LPNGNKMTAG
+1460 
-1470 NKIAAITTTIQIRV
+1470 
-1484 GDTAD
+1484 
-1489 SGTLADD
+1489 
-1496 ITWSFRPAVNTLSID
+1496 
-1511 GKIPE
+1511 
-1516 GHKVLIACY
+1516 
-1525 DDSGK
+1525 
-1530 MTKLEVRTVS
+1530 
-1540 GSVTLPNSAKI
+1540 
-1551 RVFYIDGNSKPLCAA
+1551 
-1566 AAVLE
+1566 